1 VEASSKK
8 LIDQS
13 YFKSSLDYRQRAGLL
28 LEASLRIA
36 VTMNSYRLAKTI
48 IETVSMFKIGVQDP
62 LTAPTLHW
70 FKSIM
75 TKQYSSAGLPRLAI
89 SDLQVEAADV
99 VADNKDNNIEEGQDE
114 NNNKNTEDDTKQTQA
129 TIPTRPIVTG
139 EMAAITLTMERTHAE
154 AFTKVKIAQCQ
165 QQGIPPQIALQA
177 YREGWWVLVRLKK
190 ASDDAD
196 GNDKTQPYSEVN
208 NNNPLLALL
217 TEQDKQKFSVEQDEN
232 RLIVAWPMIVQNM
245 AQKSGKV
252 KIQFKAPPVPGRYT
266 IYLAV
271 KSQEFLG
278 TDQEF
283 ELTLDVVDRG
293 DDGDQTQG
301 LASDEES
308 KKDK

>member
-1 VEASSKK
+1 
-8 LIDQS
+8 
-13 YFKSSLDYRQRAGLL
+13 
-28 LEASLRIA
+28 
-36 VTMNSYRLAKTI
+36 M
-48 IETVSMFKIGVQDP
+48 
-62 LTAPTLHW
+62 
-70 FKSIM
+70 
-75 TKQYSSAGLPRLAI
+75 AI

-99 VADNKDNNIEEGQDE
+99 VANKNNSSGEGQDE
-114 NNNKNTEDDTKQTQA
+114 SNNNEDTKQTQS
-129 TIPTRPIVTG
+129 TVPTRPIVTG
-139 EMAAITLTMERTHAE
+139 EMAAITLMMERTHAE

-177 YREGWWVLVRLKK
+177 YREGWWVLVRLKRT
-190 ASDDAD
+190 SDNAD
-196 GNDKTQPYSEVN
+196 GNNETEPYSEVN
-208 NNNPLLALL
+208 NNNPLVALL
-217 TEQDKQKFSVEQDEN
+217 TEQDKDKFAVEQDEN

-252 KIQFKAPPVPGRYT
+252 KIQFKAPPAPGRYT

-283 ELTLDVVDRG
+283 ELILDVAESG

-301 LASDEES
+301 LARNEES

>member
-8 LIDQS
+8 LIDQT
-13 YFKSSLDYRQRAGLL
+13 YFKSSMDYRQRAGLL

-62 LTAPTLHW
+62 LAGPTLHW
-70 FKSIM
+70 FQSIM
-75 TKQYSSAGLPRLAI
+75 TKQYSAAGLPRLAI
-89 SDLQVEAADV
+89 SDLQVEAIAP
-99 VADNKDNNIEEGQDE
+99 NSNNSEEDQDE
-114 NNNKNTEDDTKQTQA
+114 SSNNNNNEDQNQA

-139 EMAAITLTMERTHAE
+139 EMVAITLMMERTHAE
-154 AFTKVKIAQCQ
+154 AFTKVKVAQCQ
-165 QQGIPPQIALQA
+165 QQGIPPQIALQS

-190 ASDDAD
+190 VNDDT
-196 GNDKTQPYSEVN
+196 NEETQPYSETN
-208 NNNPLLALL
+208 NNSPLLALL
-217 TEQDKQKFSVEQDEN
+217 TEQDKQKFAAEKDDN

-252 KIQFKAPPVPGRYT
+252 KIQFKAPPVAGRYT

-278 TDQEF
+278 ADQGF
-283 ELTLDVVDRG
+283 ELTLDVVDSG
-293 DDGDQTQG
+293 DDGDHAQG
-301 LASDEES
+301 LTSSEES
-308 KKDK
+308 KKDQ